1 MCSRRGSAATAT
13 PAAVS
18 SAAADALADAALD
31 ATATAAAVRL
41 ILLIKVLLLNF
52 LMYKNSKETI
62 KFRKIDAAAVTASAA
77 VAAAVSKA
85 RKYPDID
92 I

>member
-1 MCSRRGSAATAT
+1 MCSKRGSAATAT

-18 SAAADALADAALD
+18 TPAADAALD